1 MQLSHRIHTL
11 FACVYT
17 QTTRG
22 RKSASHH
29 PSVWPAPFFSGHLS
43 PAQDHLCRLP
53 ERGARSGG
61 AAPRQPAC
69 LAGCL
74 RPLPRGRGPGGGG
87 GPTAASQTN
96 PARPRGWCPAP
107 RRRAPAGHPGRPPRA
122 RNDPPL
128 PARRGRQG
136 PQPPRALAE
145 LCPRAQ
151 GGEATRSQ
159 RTNDICPIAKA
170 ACLPLRSGSGVPTK
184 RVYRGTIYF
193 RRRNANW
200 GTVLATAVSTWKNSL
215 WQHPG
220 HLQRKHHSLR
230 FENPKPHALFII
242 LSFIESKEKKN
253 HPAFNPWSL
262 YINPERQKVS
272 MHWRPDNLQVYNST
286 EHFQMLQQGGKDS
299 VFP

>member
-69 LAGCL
+69 LAGRL
-74 RPLPRGRGPGGGG
+74 RPLPRGWGPGGGG

-107 RRRAPAGHPGRPPRA
+107 RRRAPGGHPGRPPRA

-128 PARRGRQG
+128 PARHGSPGATASAGPCGALPQSPRRRGNTKSKNERHLPYRQG
-136 PQPPRALAE
+136 CLPSSEVGGWSTNKACVSRDHLFSQEERQLRYGTSYSSQHVKKFPVATPRASAE
-145 LCPRAQ
+145 KA
-151 GGEATRSQ
+151 SQ
-159 RTNDICPIAKA
+159 
-170 ACLPLRSGSGVPTK
+170 
-184 RVYRGTIYF
+184 
-193 RRRNANW
+193 
-200 GTVLATAVSTWKNSL
+200 
-215 WQHPG
+215 
-220 HLQRKHHSLR
+220 
-230 FENPKPHALFII
+230 
-242 LSFIESKEKKN
+242 SK
-253 HPAFNPWSL
+253 
-262 YINPERQKVS
+262 I
-272 MHWRPDNLQVYNST
+272 
-286 EHFQMLQQGGKDS
+286 
-299 VFP
+299 